1 MTEKQLFHYLKKH
14 HYCDLK
20 KSSDEMSRW
29 DCYSYIWNELIEL
42 KCRNTHYDK
51 LIIEKKKF
59 DALIKRAGE
68 GKAIYICST
77 PKGIFKFTLNDLI
90 IKFYKRQMPTT
101 THFENRD
108 KVFKLVGYLHTQHAK
123 QLK

>member
-29 DCYSYIWNELIEL
+29 DCYSYIWGELIEL
-42 KCRNTHYDK
+42 KCRQKHYDK
-51 LIIEKKKF
+51 LLIEKNKF
-59 DALIKRAGE
+59 DALIKRARKA
-68 GKAIYICST
+68 KAIYICST
-77 PKGIFKFTLNDLI
+77 PKGIYKFTLNDLSV
-90 IKFYKRQMPTT
+90 KFYRREMPST
-101 THFENRD
+101 THFENQE
-108 KVFKLVGYLHTQHAK
+108 KIFKLVGYLHIKHAK